1 MKTTVTLCLCL
12 VAIAFA
18 SGYIVGAA
26 QQSPKRPTESC
37 TITEWGF
44 IQPTPHTNPRTD
56 I

>member
-1 MKTTVTLCLCL
+1 MKILCAIIWFLL
-12 VAIAFA
+12 IVAFT

-44 IQPTPHTNPRTD
+44 IQETPHTLRTD